1 MTQVID
7 VRFEHYDAPF
17 TIGVDETKPR
27 LSWKIRTSSPQFQ
40 QNAYEIEIFDESSQS
55 ASTRLHL
62 TRVVSSSCTF
72 VPWPSDQPLRSRQKI
87 AARIR
92 IWDEQDNASP
102 WSDLAGLE
110 TGLLERNEWQCAR
123 IAAPWNAD
131 SAGPLP
137 EQLYRKQFSVEKT
150 VSRARLYITSQGLY
164 EASVNGSRVGDYF
177 LAPGWTSYDGRLQ
190 YQTYDITSA
199 LTPGNNCLGV
209 RVAEGWFNGRI
220 GYLGGARNIWG
231 SRTSLLAQLEITFN
245 DGRTQILCT
254 DDSWLVSD
262 GPIRLAEIY
271 DGEKYDATQEVPD
284 WSMPTTSDT
293 VPYSGWKP
301 VTSLDP
307 LLESI
312 KLTAGYAGPVRRFES
327 IPVKKQTIS
336 PSGKTIIDFDQNLV
350 GYLRLKGIKGPRGHK
365 ITLKHAEI
373 LEDGELCLRIL
384 RQCAATDEYT
394 LRGTEDD
401 GEETYEPR
409 FTFHG
414 FRYAQIDGWVGQL
427 DPSSVE
433 AVVCHTDMKR
443 VGSFSCSNSLL
454 NQLHSNVVWSM
465 RGNFLSVPTDCPQRD
480 ERLGWTGDIAL
491 FVPTAVLL
499 YDCFGMLK
507 NWLVD
512 LAYDSSCSNGVP
524 PIVCPNNKPI
534 WTPPTPTAIWAD
546 SAILLPW
553 NLYLETGDETILSQ
567 LYDFMTKYI
576 SIIPRNKEGAT
587 HLCDQNGFQ
596 FGDWVDPAAPPDSP
610 FKAFTDAIMV
620 ANMFLIQNLD
630 LMSQIS
636 AILGKETEKLSFAA
650 EAEVARAEFQD
661 EYVTS
666 TGRLVSD
673 SQTAYS
679 LAITMNILPP
689 EKRVR
694 AGNRLAE
701 LVKKNGFKIATG
713 FAGTPFVCE
722 ALARMGHCQVAYAML
737 LETKCPSWLYPVNEG
752 ATTIWERWDSMLPNG
767 KANVDDMTSFNH
779 YAFGSIAKF
788 LYERLAGLQRV
799 DAGWKQCR
807 IAPMIGAEFTN
818 ASASHITP
826 RGTVS
831 CEWKTGEP
839 QDGVETFQLKVV
851 VPYGTKAEVVIPE
864 GTGSRIENVGPG
876 EWSFESKIRRDYEWP
891 VQSLELA
898 L

>member
-394 LRGTEDD
+394 LR
-401 GEETYEPR
+401 
-409 FTFHG
+409 
-414 FRYAQIDGWVGQL
+414 
-427 DPSSVE
+427 
-433 AVVCHTDMKR
+433 DMKR

-524 PIVCPNNKPI
+524 PI
-534 WTPPTPTAIWAD
+534 
-546 SAILLPW
+546 
-553 NLYLETGDETILSQ
+553 
-567 LYDFMTKYI
+567 
-576 SIIPRNKEGAT
+576 
-587 HLCDQNGFQ
+587 
-596 FGDWVDPAAPPDSP
+596 DWVDPAAPPDSP

-737 LETKCPSWLYPVNEG
+737 LETKCPSWLYPVNKG